1 MGSRDPIYR
10 VPGVGGKFQEK
21 FCMAASDKL
30 LQLIADLQ
38 RGMTAVHG
46 RRALLEY
53 ARASSGARLAL
64 LFVLDKERQRLVLL
78 KRCGRR
84 LLSQTHHPRQVSP
97 SSTAS
102 DSKKKQLDTT
112 HISIHGLFGSAL
124 ETNGLSHISHAFTDP
139 RTLEEEQYWIGRDN
153 GHLILGTI
161 GNQQGVL
168 VLCFDVEDKPSS
180 DPHDRQQAVTEEGNL
195 LVCTTLLSTY
205 LSIKEGASSRKGPH
219 STSSP
224 PPPLR
229 DDAPSQAFSKK
240 SAPNLGTDT
249 QQSAKIVRQLAELY
263 EIKLKAAIDQER
275 NRIAHDIHDGAAQHI
290 AHAAHKLEFIQ
301 RIFEKQPELA
311 QRELDRTVVLLK
323 EGLNDLRHGISS
335 LIPVQ
340 LEEQGF
346 VAALQSLLSEHMQD
360 EPGLKI
366 GYEGDNLAL
375 LPHSLEISIYR
386 FIQEALNN
394 VRKHAQATRVTI
406 RIRILTNILLIEVS
420 DNGHGFDVEQ
430 VLGNVGV
437 PLLLPLPAGNADTPG
452 GIPPSMGLRTMR
464 ERVQQAGGSWEFQSK
479 RGEGTTVKARFPF
492 GDRAAVLTN
501 REREVLQLL
510 AEGLTNRA
518 IAEKLSVSTETIK
531 SHVHHIM
538 QKMQVNDRTL
548 VAVRATK
555 QRWL

>member
-1 MGSRDPIYR
+1 
-10 VPGVGGKFQEK
+10 
-21 FCMAASDKL
+21 MAASDKL

-437 PLLLPLPAGNADTPG
+437 PLLLPSCSPCPQAMPAGNADTPG

>member
-1 MGSRDPIYR
+1 
-10 VPGVGGKFQEK
+10 
-21 FCMAASDKL
+21 MAASDKL

-38 RGMTAVHG
+38 RDMTAVQG

-64 LFVLDKERQRLVLL
+64 LFVLDKERQKLVLL

-84 LLSQTHHPRQVSP
+84 LLSQTHHPRQASP
-97 SSTAS
+97 SSTTS

-168 VLCFDVEDKPSS
+168 VLCFDAQDKPSS
-180 DPHDRQQAVTEEGNL
+180 DPQDRQQAVTEEGNL

-205 LSIKEGASSRKGPH
+205 LSIKTPRVSAKGTSTNAHHPGNVGVPLAGTLGRGILGTGILGAGS
-219 STSSP
+219 
-224 PPPLR
+224 
-229 DDAPSQAFSKK
+229 
-240 SAPNLGTDT
+240 LGTGIQKTDT

-290 AHAAHKLEFIQ
+290 AHAAYKLEFIQ

-346 VAALQSLLSEHMQD
+346 VTALQSLLSEHMQD

-366 GYEGDNLAL
+366 GYEGDDLSL

-394 VRKHAQATRVTI
+394 VRKHAQASRVSI
-406 RIRILTNILLIEVS
+406 RIRILANMLLVEVS
-420 DNGHGFDVEQ
+420 DNGQGFEVEQ
-430 VLGNVGV
+430 VLRNVGV
-437 PLLLPLPAGNADTPG
+437 PLAGTPS

-479 RGEGTTVKARFPF
+479 LGEGTTVKARFPF
-492 GDRAAVLTN
+492 GDTAAILTN